1 MHWLILVLGVCSNAF
16 ASVLIKIAVTE
27 PRRFPS
33 LSDPMSALTNWP
45 FWLGLFLY
53 GAAFLL
59 YAAALAKFPLNV
71 VHPVLTTGAVA
82 MVALLS
88 VVMFKEPV
96 YWTTVL
102 GIVLVII
109 GVALITARVS

>member
-1 MHWLILVLGVCSNAF
+1 MHWLILVLGVCANAF
-16 ASVLIKIAVTE
+16 ASVLIKVAVTE
-27 PRRFPS
+27 PRRFPG
-33 LSDPMSALTNWP
+33 LTDPMSALTNWP
-45 FWLGLFLY
+45 FWLGLVLY
-53 GAAFLL
+53 GAALFL

-71 VHPVLTTGAVA
+71 AHPVLTTGAVA

-88 VVMFKEPV
+88 VVMFKEPI
-96 YWTTVL
+96 YWTTAL

>member
-1 MHWLILVLGVCSNAF
+1 MKWLILILGICTNAF

-33 LSDPMSALTNWP
+33 FTDIGSALANWP
-45 FWLGLFLY
+45 FWLGLFFY

-59 YAAALAKFPLNV
+59 YTAALSKFPLNIA
-71 VHPVLTTGAVA
+71 HPVITTGAVA
-82 MVALLS
+82 LVALLS
-88 VVMFKEPV
+88 MVIFKEQF

-102 GIVLVII
+102 GIFLVII
-109 GVALITARVS
+109 GVGLITVRDI

>member
-1 MHWLILVLGVCSNAF
+1 MKWLILILGISANAF
-16 ASVLIKIAVTE
+16 ASVLIKVAVTE

-33 LSDPMSALTNWP
+33 LSDPMSAITNWP
-45 FWLGLFLY
+45 FWLGLVLY

-71 VHPVLTTGAVA
+71 AHPVLTTGAVA

-88 VVMFKEPV
+88 VVMFKEQL
-96 YWTTVL
+96 YWTTAL
-102 GIVLVII
+102 GIFFVII
-109 GVALITARVS
+109 GVVLISARVS